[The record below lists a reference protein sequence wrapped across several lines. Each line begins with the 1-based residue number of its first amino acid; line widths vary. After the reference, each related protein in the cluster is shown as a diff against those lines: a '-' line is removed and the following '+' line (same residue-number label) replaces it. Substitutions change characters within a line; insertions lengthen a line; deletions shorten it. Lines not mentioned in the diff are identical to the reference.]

1 MHRSSVPGSTHAQI
15 VIANE
20 LSELARVS
28 RLTDEFAREHGLAGD
43 VVADV
48 QVALDEALANIVRHG
63 RGEGAREI
71 SVQLRVR
78 EDAVE
83 IVIEDDGEPFDPLS
97 VQPASP
103 GTVPYERA
111 PGGLGIHFMKKLMSE
126 IQYARVGT
134 RNRLML
140 RRRLGAQR

>member
-1 MHRSSVPGSTHAQI
+1 MPGSTHAQI

-28 RLTDEFAREHGLAGD
+28 RLVDGFAREHGLAED

-48 QVALDEALANIVRHG
+48 QVALDEALANIVRHA
-63 RGEGAREI
+63 RGDAAAREI
-71 SVQLRVR
+71 SVQLRLR

-83 IVIEDDGEPFDPLS
+83 IVLEDDGAAFDPLS
-97 VQPASP
+97 VRPANLGGP
-103 GTVPYERA
+103 PHVRT
-111 PGGLGIHFMKKLMSE
+111 PGGLGIPFMKRLMSE
-126 IQYARVGT
+126 IEYARVGT

-140 RRRLGAQR
+140 RRRLGARR